1 MSIIHSSEL
10 ILGIDSATRGGS
22 VALARGDEI
31 LGALEGDPT
40 GTQST
45 QALGQIREIL
55 DANGLT
61 LVDVD
66 RIAVTIGPGSFTGL
80 RIGIA
85 TAKGLAATLG
95 CAVAAVPTL
104 YAVARS
110 AGVPGSIVA
119 LIPAGRNE
127 VFAQRLRVNVDGAIE
142 ELTPPDHLPLPQ
154 LIELCGGIESLTWA
168 SVAGANYTDA
178 VMAAGFS
185 NWHVTPPTVNLA
197 VNVIQVAQAGGR
209 ESTPTD
215 LTAMYVRLSDAE
227 LKLRCQP

>member
-1 MSIIHSSEL
+1 M
-10 ILGIDSATRGGS
+10 
-22 VALARGDEI
+22 ALARGAEI

-45 QALGQIREIL
+45 QALGQIREML
-55 DANGLT
+55 EANGLK
-61 LVDVD
+61 LPDVD

-104 YAVARS
+104 HAIARS
-110 AGVPGSIVA
+110 ARVDGSIVA

-127 VFAQRLRVNVDGAIE
+127 VFAQRIQIAADGVIE
-142 ELTPPDHLPLPQ
+142 ELTPPDHLPLAK
-154 LIELCGGIESLTWA
+154 LIAQCQGIESLTWGGVI
-168 SVAGANYTDA
+168 VAEQAEEIRA
-178 VMAAGFS
+178 AAGP
-185 NWHVTPPTVNLA
+185 NWQVASPTVNLA
-197 VNVIQVAQAGGR
+197 VNVIQVAQGGGR
-209 ESTPTD
+209 ESTPAA